1 MTKKLSKNSLLL
13 TQEELQKHILGMT
26 LFNDLLA
33 RAVLE
38 DKEACEHIL
47 RVLTGIKTLVIQKNK
62 TQYVISK
69 LSSHNIIMDVLA
81 EDANN
86 KLYEIEI
93 QKADGGIAHEKRMLY
108 YASTIINEYFFKGDQ
123 TYASVPEL
131 HIFYISQTDIWK
143 LGKTCYPILKF
154 LGDTNTPYNDGLHM
168 CYINA
173 EVNDNS
179 SIAQLMQYFATADAG
194 DFSQGKLSQCIN
206 NLKTTKEGLATMD
219 NFSKQIYE
227 AGINDGR
234 AEGKAEGLAE
244 GKAEGKAESIKN
256 LMSTMNVSIDQA
268 MDILKTPPEEHQY
281 FKDLLAKKQ

>member
-1 MTKKLSKNSLLL
+1 MTKKLSKSSLLL
-13 TQEELQKHILGMT
+13 TQEELQKHILDMT

-47 RVLTGIKTLVIQKNK
+47 RVLTGIKTLVIKKNK

-281 FKDLLAKKQ
+281 FKALLAKEQ

>member
-1 MTKKLSKNSLLL
+1 MDNFSKQIYEAGINDGRAEGKAEGKAESIKNLMSTMNVSIDQAMDILK
-13 TQEELQKHILGMT
+13 TPPEEHQYFK
-26 LFNDLLA
+26 DLLA
-33 RAVLE
+33 
-38 DKEACEHIL
+38 
-47 RVLTGIKTLVIQKNK
+47 
-62 TQYVISK
+62 
-69 LSSHNIIMDVLA
+69 
-81 EDANN
+81 
-86 KLYEIEI
+86 YEIEI

-173 EVNDNS
+173 EVDDNS

-234 AEGKAEGLAE
+234 AEGKAEG
-244 GKAEGKAESIKN
+244 KAESIKN

-281 FKDLLAKKQ
+281 FKDLLAKEQ